1 MTISYNDISPIDLRD
16 YLKSLGW
23 QQREADVVEGLIV
36 LSNPAFQRRQLI
48 FPIDTS
54 APDYA
59 ESIELSLQKI
69 AALQSLSVDA
79 VITHLNELND
89 DTIRFRVV
97 DARHDDTFI
106 PLPYAVSAIAGA
118 KELLLSAA
126 STVLQPQVHHP
137 RTSRMQA
144 REFVDKVRFR
154 QTEKGSFILKVS
166 APIRAIDLQ
175 VDLFGNGPAP
185 FIRQTTLTVSRS
197 LDKLV
202 TAIQTDQLE
211 QLIENTRQSPA
222 PELSA
227 NLCKAVTSF
236 QEVHNDYDLYVE
248 FSWASALPVPPGYK
262 KAIKI
267 QKDYFSRIYDVAQEL
282 RKSTPEYEEES
293 FLATVEHLAGDVGPD
308 GRRAGEVILN
318 LYQGEDMIR
327 ARALLTAE
335 QYKEADKAHM
345 TFGTY
350 IKVIGKLQQ
359 GYQPRNLTISH
370 FELLP

>member
-1 MTISYNDISPIDLRD
+1 MTFSYNDISPIDLRD

-23 QQREADVVEGLIV
+23 QQREEGVTEGLIV
-36 LSNPAFQRRQLI
+36 LSNPGFQRRQL
-48 FPIDTS
+48 
-54 APDYA
+54 
-59 ESIELSLQKI
+59 
-69 AALQSLSVDA
+69 
-79 VITHLNELND
+79 
-89 DTIRFRVV
+89 
-97 DARHDDTFI
+97 
-106 PLPYAVSAIAGA
+106 
-118 KELLLSAA
+118 
-126 STVLQPQVHHP
+126 LQPQVHHP

-144 REFVDKVRFR
+144 REFVDKVRFQ

-166 APIRAIDLQ
+166 APVRAIDLQ
-175 VDLFGNGPAP
+175 VDLFGNGPTP

-202 TAIQTDQLE
+202 TAIQTDQME

-222 PELSA
+222 PDLSA

-293 FLATVEHLAGDVGPD
+293 FLATVEHLAGD
-308 GRRAGEVILN
+308 
-318 LYQGEDMIR
+318 QS
-327 ARALLTAE
+327 
-335 QYKEADKAHM
+335 
-345 TFGTY
+345 F
-350 IKVIGKLQQ
+350 
-359 GYQPRNLTISH
+359 
-370 FELLP
+370 